1 MKKTYFKP
9 EMEVVDINTFQPLL
23 AGSVT
28 DLNTG
33 SEVEIE
39 TDDILAPE
47 IDMGV
52 PGFFFE

>member
-23 AGSVT
+23 AGSVGM
-28 DLNTG
+28 DLNNGT
-33 SEVEIE
+33 EI
-39 TDDILAPE
+39 DNSGDILAP
-47 IDMGV
+47 DMGV

>member
-47 IDMGV
+47 VDMVV
-52 PGFFFE
+52 PGLFFE